1 MSAQHPR
8 QRLGYVLAVAA
19 SVFAGAGVATQSRV
33 NGELGVALGNGYL
46 AAVVSFG
53 SGLVLLLLAMVV
65 WKPGR
70 VGFTQVRQAL
80 ARKTL
85 PWWAILG
92 GLAGGFFVLSQG
104 LVGGLIGVAL
114 FSVAVVTGQTLGSVV
129 IDSRGLFGVTKM
141 PLTAPRWL
149 GSVVVLAGVV
159 VASAVWTEESTIV
172 GWPILLPLL
181 AGVGVGWQQAVNGRV
196 RAVAESSL
204 TATLVNFLFG
214 TLVLLVVLLVSLPFV
229 AWPAVWPSQWWLY
242 AGGAVGALFIAIQVF
257 TVNRIGVLALAVSLV
272 AGQVLGALAL
282 DLFFPVASS
291 AVTVWTVAGAAL
303 TLAGSWL
310 VTLARKQAPPA

>member
-1 MSAQHPR
+1 VSAHHPR

-172 GWPILLPLL
+172 GWPIVLPLV

-242 AGGAVGALFIAIQVF
+242 VGGVVGALFIAIQVF